1 MEEETKIVREYLPIV
16 SNNVLLGE
24 FIDHHY
30 SHLVGCVK
38 NGLYTSSLTHL
49 HILYMV
55 FVYIH
60 IFRIADENK
69 ESFNH
74 SLVGFPREEK
84 ELLKEPDFPLI
95 LSVINEKTVFRF
107 FRLNNFSEQLIAEI
121 ATPVK
126 TRNDCLHA
134 NGMIV
139 CDNEA
144 KFETELKSYLNK
156 MDKINEGNTNVLN
169 HLYEFYALD
178 SLMLDEEYEL
188 TTDDI
193 ETSILLGAGFSL
205 EELRILVVGKR
216 DRVTKFIEDS
226 VVNS

>member
-1 MEEETKIVREYLPIV
+1 MEEEIKFVRQYLPVV
-16 SNNVLLGE
+16 SNYVQLGE
-24 FIDHHY
+24 FIEYHY
-30 SHLVGCVK
+30 SHLEGCVK

-60 IFRIADENK
+60 IFRIADKNR
-69 ESFNH
+69 ESFKN

-107 FRLNNFSEQLIAEI
+107 FRLNNFSEQLIGEI

-126 TRNDCLHA
+126 TRNECLHA

-139 CDNEA
+139 CDSED
-144 KFETELKSYLNK
+144 KFELELKSYISK
-156 MDKINEGNTNVLN
+156 MDKINAGNTNILN
-169 HLYEFYALD
+169 SLYEHYALD

-193 ETSILLGAGFSL
+193 ETNILLGAGFSL
-205 EELRILVVGKR
+205 EELRLMVSGR
-216 DRVTKFIEDS
+216 EDS
-226 VVNS
+226 VSKFIAENLIN

>member
-1 MEEETKIVREYLPIV
+1 MEEEIKFVRQYLPVV
-16 SNNVLLGE
+16 SNYVQLGE
-24 FIDHHY
+24 FIEHHY
-30 SHLVGCVK
+30 SHLEGCVK

-60 IFRIADENK
+60 IFRIADKNR
-69 ESFNH
+69 ESFKN

-107 FRLNNFSEQLIAEI
+107 FRLNNFSEQLIGEI

-126 TRNDCLHA
+126 TRNECLHA

-139 CDNEA
+139 CDSED
-144 KFETELKSYLNK
+144 KFELELKSYISK
-156 MDKINEGNTNVLN
+156 MDKINAGNTNILN
-169 HLYEFYALD
+169 SLYEHYALD

-193 ETSILLGAGFSL
+193 ETNILLGAGFSL
-205 EELRILVVGKR
+205 EELRLMVSGR
-216 DRVTKFIEDS
+216 EDRVSKFIAE
-226 VVNS
+226 NLIN

>member
-1 MEEETKIVREYLPIV
+1 
-16 SNNVLLGE
+16 
-24 FIDHHY
+24 
-30 SHLVGCVK
+30 
-38 NGLYTSSLTHL
+38 
-49 HILYMV
+49 MV

-60 IFRIADENK
+60 IFRIADKNR
-69 ESFNH
+69 ESFKN

-107 FRLNNFSEQLIAEI
+107 FRLNNFSEQLIGEI

-126 TRNDCLHA
+126 TRNECLHA

-139 CDNEA
+139 CDSED
-144 KFETELKSYLNK
+144 KFELELKSYISK
-156 MDKINEGNTNVLN
+156 MDKINAGNTNILN
-169 HLYEFYALD
+169 SLYEHYALD

-193 ETSILLGAGFSL
+193 ETNILLGAGFSL
-205 EELRILVVGKR
+205 EELRLMVSGR
-216 DRVTKFIEDS
+216 EDRVSKFIAE
-226 VVNS
+226 NLIN

>member
-1 MEEETKIVREYLPIV
+1 MEEEIKFVRQYLPVV
-16 SNNVLLGE
+16 SNYVQLGE
-24 FIDHHY
+24 FIEHHY
-30 SHLVGCVK
+30 SHLEGCVK

-60 IFRIADENK
+60 IFRIADKNR
-69 ESFNH
+69 ESFKN

-107 FRLNNFSEQLIAEI
+107 FRLNNFSEQLIGEI

-126 TRNDCLHA
+126 TRNECLHA

-139 CDNEA
+139 CDSEY
-144 KFETELKSYLNK
+144 KFELELKSYISK
-156 MDKINEGNTNVLN
+156 MDKINAGNTNILN
-169 HLYEFYALD
+169 SLYEHYALD

-193 ETSILLGAGFSL
+193 ETNILLGAGFSL
-205 EELRILVVGKR
+205 EELRLMVSGR
-216 DRVTKFIEDS
+216 EDRVSKFIAE
-226 VVNS
+226 NLIN